1 MWTTLLAVLQEKNF
15 PTCEKN
21 WDIMKRIVWDP
32 ACFVWDKFP
41 ITALSEEKPLQGQ
54 IWENE
59 QTF

>member
-1 MWTTLLAVLQEKNF
+1 MWEELRYYEEDCVGKL
-15 PTCEKN
+15 
-21 WDIMKRIVWDP
+21 
-32 ACFVWDKFP
+32 P